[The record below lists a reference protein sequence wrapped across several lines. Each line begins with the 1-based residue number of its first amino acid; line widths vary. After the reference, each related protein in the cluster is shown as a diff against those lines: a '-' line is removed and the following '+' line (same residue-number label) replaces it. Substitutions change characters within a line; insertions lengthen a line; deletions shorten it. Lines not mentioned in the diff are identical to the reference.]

1 MHGSPSRSIDRSGS
15 TYPPHLVSPRSIA
28 DEFDAVAATS
38 RASTRQ
44 GSTSQWR
51 DMDTPRLSF
60 SSCSGTPH
68 RRTTSASSPAARD
81 HASSARG
88 PSAAHRKL
96 LFDDTAGSAT
106 PIDDRDFIVN
116 VPGGSATSRG
126 KQREYSRDDFDED
139 EHLQPMLDSSLR
151 PRLMPATTTKARI
164 SRKLKSFYIALAATV
179 ICMAF
184 VSARTATSPN
194 EWSETIDKWKV
205 QAKAWTGASRPEGPT
220 SGGNGSV
227 VTTATGK
234 QFVYINELGG
244 HWNSTPFSL
253 DAQAQSYTPP
263 LGAQWDYSKQ
273 RIMGVNLG
281 GWLNLEPFITPG
293 VFEPYLK
300 SKVPATDEWSLCQ
313 NLGWSKRRIIE
324 RHYDTFITEEDFANI
339 AAAGINWVRIP
350 LPHWAVQSFDG
361 EPFVSQVAWK
371 YFVKATVWA
380 RKYGIR
386 INLDLHT
393 VPGSQKC
400 ALLKRVL
407 EENVAL
413 TRRFPLSGWN
423 HSGRYGSVGFLNG
436 VMGVTNAQR
445 TLNIIR
451 ALAEFVSRP
460 ENSPVIPM
468 MTVLNEPFMRTTG
481 VHALRTF
488 YLEAYRTIRR
498 ASGMG
503 IGHGPMIVIHD
514 GFKGTRMWHGWLE
527 GADRIALESHRY
539 LAFRPPNDD
548 PMDLQMLKPCQNW
561 GSDFNRTMSK
571 VGLAITGEWSIAT
584 NDCGMFLNGVG
595 VGTRYEGTYPTP
607 ELSEAPGVAPVGA
620 CDEWS
625 DHTTWSDERKDQLL
639 ALAKAHMDAF
649 QNWFYWTWKTLPPL
663 NSDVPANPRWNYF
676 LGWREGW
683 LPKDPRTANGFCAW
697 NAERLGVPP
706 PKQYKFKRPLH
717 NYQVG
722 LPFDERDPLS
732 RELGDINATHLG
744 AWGRFPPETVG
755 TSPNRL
761 DVALLPQLIK
771 SHKPREGEIRL
782 HGPRPDNS
790 IEDSVYDDLM
800 DNDRSGWW
808 VPVKACKYLNSWE
821 GVGAPVPQDS
831 CVTPKS

>member
-1 MHGSPSRSIDRSGS
+1 MYSSPSRVASGSTS
-15 TYPPHLVSPRSIA
+15 TYPPHLASPRSIA
-28 DEFDAVAATS
+28 EDGSAAERSGTH
-38 RASTRQ
+38 TRQ
-44 GSTSQWR
+44 ARSPPWR
-51 DMDTPRLSF
+51 DTDAAAVSF
-60 SSCSGTPH
+60 SPSSRTPH
-68 RRTTSASSPAARD
+68 RRTVSSTSPGARRHASTSAG
-81 HASSARG
+81 G
-88 PSAAHRKL
+88 PSATAMHRKL
-96 LFDDTAGSAT
+96 LYDEATTATATDDGKFVINVHGSA
-106 PIDDRDFIVN
+106 V
-116 VPGGSATSRG
+116 SRG
-126 KQREYSRDDFDED
+126 KQREYSRDDSDED
-139 EHLQPMLDSSLR
+139 EHLQPMLHQHSHRQTPSSSKT
-151 PRLMPATTTKARI
+151 AI
-164 SRKLKSFYIALAATV
+164 SRKLRSFYIALAATV
-179 ICMAF
+179 IVMAF
-184 VSARTATSPN
+184 VSARTATGPS
-194 EWSETIDKWKV
+194 EWSDTIDKWKV
-205 QAKAWTGASRPEGPT
+205 QAKVWSTTAGPEGPT
-220 SGGNGSV
+220 SGGNGSTI
-227 VTTATGK
+227 TTEKGK

-244 HWNSTPFSL
+244 HWNATLFSL
-253 DAQAQSYTPP
+253 DAQAQSHTPP
-263 LGAQWDYSKQ
+263 LSAEWDYSHQ

-293 VFEPYLK
+293 VFEPYLS
-300 SKVPATDEWSLCQ
+300 SKIPATDEWSLCQ
-313 NLGWSKRRIIE
+313 NLGWGKRRTIE
-324 RHYDTFITEEDFANI
+324 RHYDTFITEEDFANM

-371 YFVKATVWA
+371 YFLKAILWA

-393 VPGSQKC
+393 VPGSQ
-400 ALLKRVL
+400 
-407 EENVAL
+407 N
-413 TRRFPLSGWN
+413 GWN

-451 ALAEFVSRP
+451 ALAEFVSLP
-460 ENSPVIPM
+460 ENAPVIPM

-527 GADRIALESHRY
+527 GADRLALESHRY

-548 PMDLQMLKPCQNW
+548 PMDLQALKPCQNW

-607 ELSEAPGVAPVGA
+607 ELSEMPGVAPVGA

-625 DHTTWSDERKDQLL
+625 DHTTWSDERKAELL

-683 LPKDPRTANGFCAW
+683 LPKDPRTSNGFCAW
-697 NAERLGVPP
+697 NADRLGVPP
-706 PKQYKFKRPLH
+706 PKQYRFRRPLH

-722 LPFDERDPLS
+722 LPFDENDPLS

-744 AWGRFPPETVG
+744 AWGRFPPDCVG

-761 DVALLPQLIK
+761 NATLLPQLVRSAK
-771 SHKPREGEIRL
+771 DGEGEIRL
-782 HGPRPDNS
+782 QGPRTDT
-790 IEDSVYDDLM
+790 VDDEQR
-800 DNDRSGWW
+800 DRSGWW
-808 VPVKACKYLNSWE
+808 VPVKGCKYLNSWE
-821 GVGAPVPQDS
+821 GVGAAVPDEP
-831 CVTPKS
+831 CVRARVESR